1 MLIYREL
8 ETTRSVKQK
17 DPLSRFFRSQSRWEL
32 LLLIATNSKSEE
44 IGMWNYIDMITTRTE
59 SPMTIYNFIRDRIED
74 KSLMLLPGRKKS
86 RKVLA
91 LSPHLEAALNDFLIR
106 RYMDDS
112 VEEDSEEAHPAPER
126 VGSVPVKNVRSEPPA
141 DRHLAG
147 MAVPLVL

>member
-8 ETTRSVKQK
+8 ETTRSIKPK

-74 KSLMLLPGRKKS
+74 KSLMLLPCRKKS

-106 RYMDDS
+106 RYMDD
-112 VEEDSEEAHPAPER
+112 VADDDSEDDQPAHDRMA
-126 VGSVPVKNVRSEPPA
+126 SVPVKNVRNELNGERAS
-141 DRHLAG
+141 HG
-147 MAVPLVL
+147 MVVPLVL